1 MPNKL
6 KLQPIEN
13 WLKKNDW
20 HFYDHQLETLSKS
33 LQGYDVLLVAP
44 TGGGKTLAGF
54 LPSLED
60 LINKKNPKNQLH
72 TLYISPLKALTV
84 DVHRNLSAP
93 ISDQKLDIKV
103 ETRTG
108 DTSSYKKVRQKQE
121 PPHMLMTTPESLALL
136 LASPDAND
144 YFKFLKFLIID
155 EIHSLVNS
163 KRGDLLSLNLSRL
176 DTIVPT
182 YRKVGLSA
190 TVKNTNSVL
199 SFLSKNKK
207 SITLNVEEKS
217 FPNIEILKTDNRVP
231 WSGHMAGYAIKE
243 IYKKIQNSTM
253 SIVFVN
259 TRAQAELIFNKLWH
273 ENEINLK
280 IAVHHGSLEKEI
292 RRKVENM
299 MSLGQ
304 LDCVVAT
311 SSLDL
316 GIDWGNV
323 NLVIQIGSPK
333 GIARFLQRIGRSNHR
348 LNEPSKAIL
357 VPSNR
362 FEYLE
367 CVSAISSIKEK
378 ILDETKEKEGSLDVL
393 AQHILGVAC
402 SKPFEVNELFVEIKN
417 SWPYRNLQMG
427 KFLEV
432 LEFVKNG
439 GYSLKNYDQ
448 YSKIGLNKQ
457 NLYTIKN
464 KNIRNKYR
472 LNVGTIVESYMLKVK
487 LGNRTLGQVE
497 EWFIEGLNQGD
508 TFLFGGRVLEYQY
521 LSNNNVI
528 VRTTKDQQPKIP
540 SYAGGRLPL
549 SSELSF
555 QVRSLISKEE
565 NWKNLPSQISEWLKL
580 QLKFSNIPSPEE
592 LLVETFPRK
601 IKNKKRYFLICYSF
615 EGRNANQTL
624 GFLIS
629 KRMQRMGYKPIGF
642 VATEYALAIWSMN
655 MVEDINILLSDDIM
669 LDDLYEWLEETPLL
683 KKNFRDAAIISGL
696 IERIIPGQKKTGKQI
711 MFNSDLIF
719 DVLKKHE
726 PNHLLLQVA
735 RQDSYR
741 GLIDLDR
748 LSEFLKRIKKNIILK
763 KLNQISPLAIPLIL
777 EINRQTIDK
786 SEVNEYFLQELEQ
799 QMTREVGLN

>member
-13 WLKKNDW
+13 WLKKNNW

-555 QVRSLISKEE
+555 QVRSLISKEK

-580 QLKFSNIPSPEE
+580 QLKFSNIPSPEK
-592 LLVETFPRK
+592 LLVEIFPRK

-629 KRMQRMGYKPIGF
+629 KRMQRMGCKPIGF

>member
-13 WLKKNDW
+13 WLKKNNW

-60 LINKKNPKNQLH
+60 LINKKNPENQLH

-472 LNVGTIVESYMLKVK
+472 LNVGTIVESYMVKVK

-555 QVRSLISKEE
+555 QVRSLISKEK

-592 LLVETFPRK
+592 LLVEIFPRK

>member
-13 WLKKNDW
+13 WLKKNNW

-555 QVRSLISKEE
+555 QVRSLISKEK

-592 LLVETFPRK
+592 LLVEIFPRK

>member
-1 MPNKL
+1 MEIKKLTYQEQFSIGKWRRTNKVECCYIEFLSSRGEKYSRAL
-6 KLQPIEN
+6 KIRHHGEPVPDSYKEELVKITKEELFN
-13 WLKKNDW
+13 ESLKKKGVPV
-20 HFYDHQLETLSKS
+20 LVGKLS
-33 LQGYDVLLVAP
+33 Q
-44 TGGGKTLAGF
+44 
-54 LPSLED
+54 
-60 LINKKNPKNQLH
+60 KN
-72 TLYISPLKALTV
+72 
-84 DVHRNLSAP
+84 
-93 ISDQKLDIKV
+93 
-103 ETRTG
+103 
-108 DTSSYKKVRQKQE
+108 
-121 PPHMLMTTPESLALL
+121 
-136 LASPDAND
+136 
-144 YFKFLKFLIID
+144 
-155 EIHSLVNS
+155 
-163 KRGDLLSLNLSRL
+163 
-176 DTIVPT
+176 
-182 YRKVGLSA
+182 
-190 TVKNTNSVL
+190 
-199 SFLSKNKK
+199 K
-207 SITLNVEEKS
+207 SITINVQERS
-217 FPNIEILKTDNRVP
+217 SPSIDILKTDIRVP
-231 WSGHMAGYAIKE
+231 WSGHMASYAIKD
-243 IYKKIQNSTM
+243 IYKKIINSTM

-259 TRAQAELIFNKLWH
+259 TRAQAELVFNKLWH
-273 ENEINLK
+273 ENEKNLK
-280 IAVHHGSLEKEI
+280 IAIHHGSLEKEM

-299 MSLGQ
+299 MSRGL

-316 GIDWGNV
+316 GIDWGNID
-323 NLVIQIGSPK
+323 LVIQIGSPK

-348 LNEPSKAIL
+348 LNEPSKALL

-367 CVSAISSIKEK
+367 CVSAISSIKEN
-378 ILDETKEKEGSLDVL
+378 ILDEINDKEGSLDVL

-402 SKPFEVNELFVEIKN
+402 SKPFEVNDLFTEIKN
-417 SWPYRNLQMG
+417 SWPYRNLQIK

-448 YSKIGLNKQ
+448 YSKIGLNKE

-497 EWFIEGLNQGD
+497 EWFIEGLNEGD
-508 TFLFGGRVLEYQY
+508 TFLFGGRILEYQY

-580 QLKFSNIPSPEE
+580 QLKFSNIPGPEE
-592 LLVETFPRK
+592 LLVETFPRN

-655 MVEDINILLSDDIM
+655 MVEDVNILLSDDIM

-748 LSEFLKRIKKNIILK
+748 LSEFLKRIKKILFLK
-763 KLNQISPLAIPLIL
+763 NLIKFHL
-777 EINRQTIDK
+777 LP
-786 SEVNEYFLQELEQ
+786 FHLF
-799 QMTREVGLN
+799 

>member
-1 MPNKL
+1 MLDKL
-6 KLQPIEN
+6 KLEPINN
-13 WLKKNDW
+13 WLKKNNW
-20 HFYDHQLETLSKS
+20 HFYNHQLETVTKT

-54 LPSLED
+54 LPALED
-60 LINKKNPKNQLH
+60 LINNQYPKNQLH

-84 DVHRNLSAP
+84 DVHRNLLAP
-93 ISDQKLDIKV
+93 IQDQKLDIKV

-108 DTSSYKKVRQKQE
+108 DTSSYKKARQKQA

-136 LASPDAND
+136 LASPEAND

-176 DTIVPT
+176 ETIAP
-182 YRKVGLSA
+182 KCQKLGLSA
-190 TVKNTNSVL
+190 TVKNKNSVL
-199 SFLSKNKK
+199 AFLSQKNK
-207 SITLNVEEKS
+207 SITINVQERS
-217 FPNIEILKTDNRVP
+217 SPSIDILKTDIRVP
-231 WSGHMAGYAIKE
+231 WSGHMASYAIKD
-243 IYKKIQNSTM
+243 IYKKIINSTM

-259 TRAQAELIFNKLWH
+259 TRAQAELVFNKLWH
-273 ENEINLK
+273 ENEKNLK
-280 IAVHHGSLEKEI
+280 IAIHHGSLEKEM

-299 MSLGQ
+299 MSRGL

-316 GIDWGNV
+316 GIDWGNID
-323 NLVIQIGSPK
+323 LVIQIGSPK

-348 LNEPSKAIL
+348 LNEPSRALL

-367 CVSAISSIKEK
+367 CVSAISSIREN
-378 ILDETKEKEGSLDVL
+378 ILDEINDKEGSLDVL

-402 SKPFEVNELFVEIKN
+402 SKPFEVNELFTEIKN
-417 SWPYRNLQMG
+417 SWPYRNLQIK

-448 YSKIGLNKQ
+448 YSKIGLNKE

-497 EWFIEGLNQGD
+497 EWFIEGLNEGD
-508 TFLFGGRVLEYQY
+508 TFLFGGRILEYQY

-565 NWKNLPSQISEWLKL
+565 KWKNLPSQISEWLRL
-580 QLKFSNIPSPEE
+580 QLKFSNIPGPEE
-592 LLVETFPRK
+592 LLVETFPRN

-748 LSEFLKRIKKNIILK
+748 LSKFLKRIKKNIILK

-786 SEVNEYFLQELEQ
+786 SEVNEYFLQELEE
-799 QMTREVGLN
+799 QMTKEVGLN

>member
-13 WLKKNDW
+13 WLKKNNW

-108 DTSSYKKVRQKQE
+108 DTSSYKKVRQKQV

-378 ILDETKEKEGSLDVL
+378 ILDETKDKEGCLDVL

-402 SKPFEVNELFVEIKN
+402 SKPFEVNELFVEIKK

-457 NLYTIKN
+457 NLYAIKN

-555 QVRSLISKEE
+555 QVRSLISKEK

-669 LDDLYEWLEETPLL
+669 LDDLFEWLEETPLL

>member
-1 MPNKL
+1 MLDKL
-6 KLQPIEN
+6 KLEPINN
-13 WLKKNDW
+13 WLKKNNW
-20 HFYDHQLETLSKS
+20 HFYNHQLETVTKT

-54 LPSLED
+54 LPALED
-60 LINKKNPKNQLH
+60 LINNQYPKNQLH

-84 DVHRNLSAP
+84 DVHRNLLAP
-93 ISDQKLDIKV
+93 IQDQKLDIKV

-108 DTSSYKKVRQKQE
+108 DTSSYKKARQKQA

-136 LASPDAND
+136 LASPEAND

-176 DTIVPT
+176 ETIAP
-182 YRKVGLSA
+182 KCKKLGLSA
-190 TVKNTNSVL
+190 TVKNKNSVL
-199 SFLSKNKK
+199 AFLSQKNK
-207 SITLNVEEKS
+207 SITINVQERS
-217 FPNIEILKTDNRVP
+217 SPSIDILKTDIRVP
-231 WSGHMAGYAIKE
+231 WSGHMASYAIKD
-243 IYKKIQNSTM
+243 IYKKIINSTM

-259 TRAQAELIFNKLWH
+259 TRAQAELVFNKLWH
-273 ENEINLK
+273 ENEKNLK
-280 IAVHHGSLEKEI
+280 IAIHHGSLEKEM

-299 MSLGQ
+299 MSRGL

-316 GIDWGNV
+316 GIDWGNID
-323 NLVIQIGSPK
+323 LVIQIGSPK

-348 LNEPSKAIL
+348 LNEPSRALL

-367 CVSAISSIKEK
+367 CVSAISSIREN
-378 ILDETKEKEGSLDVL
+378 ILDEINDKEGSLDVL

-402 SKPFEVNELFVEIKN
+402 SKPFEVNELFTEIKN
-417 SWPYRNLQMG
+417 SWPYRNLQIK
-427 KFLEV
+427 KFIEV

-448 YSKIGLNKQ
+448 YSKIGLNKE

-497 EWFIEGLNQGD
+497 EWFIEGLNEGD
-508 TFLFGGRVLEYQY
+508 TFLFGGRILEYQY

-528 VRTTKDQQPKIP
+528 VRTTKHQQPKIP

-565 NWKNLPSQISEWLKL
+565 NWKNLPSQISEWLRL
-580 QLKFSNIPSPEE
+580 QLKFSNIPGPEE
-592 LLVETFPRK
+592 LLVETFPRN

-748 LSEFLKRIKKNIILK
+748 LSKFLKRINKNIILK

-786 SEVNEYFLQELEQ
+786 SEVNEYFLQELEE
-799 QMTREVGLN
+799 QMTKEVGLN

>member
-1 MPNKL
+1 MLDKL
-6 KLQPIEN
+6 KLEPINN
-13 WLKKNDW
+13 WLKKNNW
-20 HFYDHQLETLSKS
+20 HFYNHQLETVTKT

-54 LPSLED
+54 LPALED
-60 LINKKNPKNQLH
+60 LINNQYPKNQLH

-84 DVHRNLSAP
+84 DVHRNLLAP
-93 ISDQKLDIKV
+93 IQDQKLDIKV

-108 DTSSYKKVRQKQE
+108 DTSSYKKARQKQA

-136 LASPDAND
+136 LASPEAND

-176 DTIVPT
+176 ETIAP
-182 YRKVGLSA
+182 KCQKLGLSA
-190 TVKNTNSVL
+190 TVKNKNSVL
-199 SFLSKNKK
+199 AFLSQKNK
-207 SITLNVEEKS
+207 SITINVQERS
-217 FPNIEILKTDNRVP
+217 SPSIDILKTDIRVP
-231 WSGHMAGYAIKE
+231 WSGHMASYAIKD
-243 IYKKIQNSTM
+243 IYKKIINSTM

-259 TRAQAELIFNKLWH
+259 TRAQAELVFNKLWH
-273 ENEINLK
+273 ENEKNLK
-280 IAVHHGSLEKEI
+280 IAIHHGSLEKEM

-299 MSLGQ
+299 MSRGL

-316 GIDWGNV
+316 GIDWGNID
-323 NLVIQIGSPK
+323 LVIQIGSPK

-348 LNEPSKAIL
+348 LNEPSRALL

-367 CVSAISSIKEK
+367 CVSAISSIREN
-378 ILDETKEKEGSLDVL
+378 ILDDVNDKEGSLDVL

-402 SKPFEVNELFVEIKN
+402 SKPFEVNELFTEIKN
-417 SWPYRNLQMG
+417 SWPYRNLQIK

-448 YSKIGLNKQ
+448 YSKIGLNKE

-497 EWFIEGLNQGD
+497 EWFIEGLNEGD
-508 TFLFGGRVLEYQY
+508 TFLFGGRILEYQY

-565 NWKNLPSQISEWLKL
+565 NWKNLPSQISEWLRL
-580 QLKFSNIPSPEE
+580 QLKFSNIPGPEE
-592 LLVETFPRK
+592 LLVETFPRN

-748 LSEFLKRIKKNIILK
+748 LSKFLKRIKKNIILK

-786 SEVNEYFLQELEQ
+786 SEVNEYFLQELEE
-799 QMTREVGLN
+799 QMTKEVGLN

>member
-13 WLKKNDW
+13 WLKKNNW

-457 NLYTIKN
+457 NLYAIKN

-487 LGNRTLGQVE
+487 LGNRSLGQVE

-592 LLVETFPRK
+592 LLVEIFPRK

-642 VATEYALAIWSMN
+642 VATEHALAIWSMN

>member
-1 MPNKL
+1 MLDKL
-6 KLQPIEN
+6 KLEPINN
-13 WLKKNDW
+13 WLKKNNW
-20 HFYDHQLETLSKS
+20 HFYNHQLETVTKT

-54 LPSLED
+54 LPALED
-60 LINKKNPKNQLH
+60 LINNQYPKNQLH

-84 DVHRNLSAP
+84 DVHRNLLAP
-93 ISDQKLDIKV
+93 IQDQKLDINV

-108 DTSSYKKVRQKQE
+108 DTSSYKKARQKQA

-136 LASPDAND
+136 LASPEAND

-176 DTIVPT
+176 ETIAP
-182 YRKVGLSA
+182 KCKKLGLSA
-190 TVKNTNSVL
+190 TVKNKNSVL
-199 SFLSKNKK
+199 AFLSQKNK
-207 SITLNVEEKS
+207 SITINVQERS
-217 FPNIEILKTDNRVP
+217 SPSIDILKTDIRVP
-231 WSGHMAGYAIKE
+231 WSGHMASYAIKD
-243 IYKKIQNSTM
+243 IYKKIINSTM

-259 TRAQAELIFNKLWH
+259 TRAQAELVFNKLWH
-273 ENEINLK
+273 ENEKNLK
-280 IAVHHGSLEKEI
+280 IAIHHGSLEKEM

-299 MSLGQ
+299 MSRGL

-316 GIDWGNV
+316 GIDWGNID
-323 NLVIQIGSPK
+323 LVIQIGSPK

-348 LNEPSKAIL
+348 LNEPSRALL

-367 CVSAISSIKEK
+367 CVSAISSIREN
-378 ILDETKEKEGSLDVL
+378 ILDEINDKEGSLDVL

-402 SKPFEVNELFVEIKN
+402 SKPFEVNELFTEIKN
-417 SWPYRNLQMG
+417 SWPYRNLQIK

-448 YSKIGLNKQ
+448 YSKIGLNKE

-497 EWFIEGLNQGD
+497 EWFIEGLNEGD
-508 TFLFGGRVLEYQY
+508 TFLFGGRILEYQY

-528 VRTTKDQQPKIP
+528 VKTTKDQQPKIP

-580 QLKFSNIPSPEE
+580 QLKFSNIPGPEE
-592 LLVETFPRK
+592 LLVETFPRN

-786 SEVNEYFLQELEQ
+786 SEVNEYFLQELEE
-799 QMTREVGLN
+799 QMTKEVGLN

>member
-1 MPNKL
+1 MLDKL
-6 KLQPIEN
+6 KLEPINN
-13 WLKKNDW
+13 WLKKNNW
-20 HFYDHQLETLSKS
+20 HFYNHQLETVTKT

-54 LPSLED
+54 LPALED
-60 LINKKNPKNQLH
+60 LINNQHLKNQLH

-84 DVHRNLSAP
+84 DVHRNLLAP
-93 ISDQKLDIKV
+93 IQDQKLDIKV

-108 DTSSYKKVRQKQE
+108 DTSSYKKARQKQA

-136 LASPDAND
+136 LASPEAND

-176 DTIVPT
+176 ETIAP
-182 YRKVGLSA
+182 KCQKLGLSA
-190 TVKNTNSVL
+190 TVKNKNSVL
-199 SFLSKNKK
+199 AFLSQKNK
-207 SITLNVEEKS
+207 SITINVQERS
-217 FPNIEILKTDNRVP
+217 SPSIDILKTDIRVP
-231 WSGHMAGYAIKE
+231 WSGHMASYAIKD
-243 IYKKIQNSTM
+243 IYKKIINSTM

-259 TRAQAELIFNKLWH
+259 TRAQAELVFNKLWH
-273 ENEINLK
+273 ENEKNLK
-280 IAVHHGSLEKEI
+280 IAIHHGSLEKEM

-299 MSLGQ
+299 MSRGL

-316 GIDWGNV
+316 GIDWGNID
-323 NLVIQIGSPK
+323 LVIQIGSPK

-348 LNEPSKAIL
+348 LNEPSRALL

-367 CVSAISSIKEK
+367 CVSAISSIREN
-378 ILDETKEKEGSLDVL
+378 ILDEINDKEGSLDVL

-402 SKPFEVNELFVEIKN
+402 SKPFEVNELFTEIKN
-417 SWPYRNLQMG
+417 SWPYRNLQIK

-448 YSKIGLNKQ
+448 YSKIGLNKE

-497 EWFIEGLNQGD
+497 EWFIEGLNEGD
-508 TFLFGGRVLEYQY
+508 TFLFGGRILEYQY

-528 VRTTKDQQPKIP
+528 VKTTKDQQPKIP

-565 NWKNLPSQISEWLKL
+565 NWKNLPSQISEWLRL
-580 QLKFSNIPSPEE
+580 QLKFSNIPGPEE
-592 LLVETFPRK
+592 LLVETFPRN

-748 LSEFLKRIKKNIILK
+748 LSKFLKRIKKNIILK

-786 SEVNEYFLQELEQ
+786 SEVNEYFLQELEE
-799 QMTREVGLN
+799 QMTKEVGLN